1 LAAGP
6 VFVLLVC
13 SGVVLVKALVVGH
26 VREGVYS
33 LRGGAAL
40 RKWIADR
47 LMATSLTLTNSLYAT
62 LYVNP
67 FLRLLG
73 ARIGSWSEV
82 STVAN
87 VDPDMVHI
95 GDASFIADL
104 ASLAP
109 ATFYRHHVAVAR
121 AEIADRTFAGN
132 AALIPGGAKVGANCL
147 IGALSVPPAETG
159 ADGTSWLGSP
169 AMFLPRR
176 EVNCDFDE
184 AETYQPSRRRVA
196 GRLAIEFFR
205 VTLPAAIIVLMALVA
220 GAASMQLAARVPP
233 LAVVALFPLLIGAVG
248 VAATALVIALKWAI
262 VGRYRPRVEPLW
274 SVFVR
279 RTELVTALYESVAV
293 PGLVAW
299 LQGTPLLGP
308 LLRLF
313 GAHIGARVYF
323 DTAYL
328 TEFDLVHV
336 EDDAAIGNMCSLQ
349 THLFEDRVMKM
360 STLYVRAG
368 AAVGDRAIVLYDAE
382 IGEGA
387 VLEPLSLAMKGE
399 QLPPGTRWR
408 GVPTCA
414 V

>member
-1 LAAGP
+1 
-6 VFVLLVC
+6 
-13 SGVVLVKALVVGH
+13 
-26 VREGVYS
+26 
-33 LRGGAAL
+33 
-40 RKWIADR
+40 
-47 LMATSLTLTNSLYAT
+47 
-62 LYVNP
+62 
-67 FLRLLG
+67 
-73 ARIGSWSEV
+73 
-82 STVAN
+82 
-87 VDPDMVHI
+87 
-95 GDASFIADL
+95 
-104 ASLAP
+104 
-109 ATFYRHHVAVAR
+109 
-121 AEIADRTFAGN
+121 
-132 AALIPGGAKVGANCL
+132 
-147 IGALSVPPAETG
+147 
-159 ADGTSWLGSP
+159 
-169 AMFLPRR
+169 MFLPRR

-360 STLYVRAG
+360 STLHVRAG

-382 IGEGA
+382 VGEGA